1 MRPPFRLSARLA
13 LAVIAAAAVL
23 PLFSV
28 GASAASGVT
37 LTVHAGYQDVI
48 KPGQWMPVTVDAHNT
63 GAAVDGILQVQE
75 SLNAQPGVTGLTLY
89 QEPISLATGAT
100 KRVRVYVEID
110 NPGATVTARIVQGTH
125 IIASRDSLSGGNTN
139 YLIGVLSD
147 QPATLDDFAAVHP
160 ASIAARVVHLSGDEL
175 PDAAIPLRA
184 FDILVID
191 DFASDSLTAA
201 QRSALTDFVTAG
213 GNLLLGTGA
222 AWHKTLAGLPP
233 SLQPMA
239 VSGTTVIDS
248 NALGGSAVEIASG
261 SLTNGQPWLNAEGQP
276 LLIDRAIGSGTVTL
290 ATFDWNQQ
298 PVAISGDFH
307 GVLRQVLSRAIF
319 DAGGGGQNVTQLLGG
334 GAPGPFAAGSQPSVA
349 TRSGSLTAQLADLP
363 GLDLPSLQL
372 TAALVIL
379 YVLLVGPINYLV
391 LGRLRRRALAWV
403 TIPVIAIVAA
413 GGAYGAGVITKG
425 RSVQINQVAILH
437 LQPGSD
443 RAYQETYTGVIPPS
457 RGDYVA
463 TVSGERLL
471 ISPIVNSYGPS
482 PTSGGLQVDLARNA
496 VTLTGMTAF
505 SLGGYATEGMAS
517 APQLTGQLQLVNGI
531 LAGTIENHSNVTFT
545 DAVLIAGDSYQLFG
559 ELKPGGSASVSL
571 APKSSNPFGQPLF
584 MRIYANSQ
592 YGPGNGVSVASR
604 ESTTKSQVLSLLP
617 TGGSFKGTANYSNP
631 LLVAWTR
638 QSFQGVT
645 VSGSRPRST
654 TLSAVVVSL
663 PVNQIGTGPLPAG
676 VVNSRIVDVVGDSQG
691 SGPPGMLVLQNGS
704 VTFEFTPPL
713 AAGAHLTAPSITS
726 QNPYSAKFVGPPGS
740 GTTVQGVTGQVW
752 NWETSSWSDIS
763 YQDNGT
769 TALPASAVDPET
781 GTVRIRVTSNN
792 GGFLAGSLTL
802 SGTVQ

>member
-1 MRPPFRLSARLA
+1 MRPRFRLPARLA
-13 LAVIAAAAVL
+13 LAGIVAAAAL

-28 GASAASGVT
+28 VANAASGIT

-48 KPGQWMPVTVDAHNT
+48 KPGQWMPVTIDARNT
-63 GAAVDGILQVQE
+63 GSSVDGTLQVQE

-89 QEPISLATGAT
+89 QEPISLASGAT
-100 KRVRVYVEID
+100 KRVRIYVEID
-110 NPGATVTARIVQGTH
+110 NPGATVTARIVQGGRVL
-125 IIASRDSLSGGNTN
+125 ASHDSLSGGSTT

-147 QPATLDDFAAVHP
+147 QTTTLDDFAAVHP
-160 ASIAARVVHLSGDEL
+160 ASIAARVVHLSADDL

-191 DFASDSLTAA
+191 DFASDGLTAA
-201 QRSALTDFVTAG
+201 QRSALTDFVTSG
-213 GNLLLGTGA
+213 GNLLLGSGA
-222 AWHKTLAGLPP
+222 AWHKTLAGLPS
-233 SLQPMA
+233 SLLPMA
-239 VSGTTVIDS
+239 VSGTSVIDT
-248 NALGGSAVEIASG
+248 NAPGGSAVEIASG
-261 SLTNGQPWLNAEGQP
+261 SLTNGQPWLSDGGQP
-276 LLIDRAIGSGTVTL
+276 LLIDRTVGSGTVTL
-290 ATFDWNQQ
+290 ATFDWNQL
-298 PVAISGDFH
+298 PVAISGDLH

-319 DAGGGGQNVTQLLGG
+319 DAGGGGQNVTQFGG
-334 GAPGPFAAGSQPSVA
+334 GAPGPFAAGNQPSVA
-349 TRSGSLTAQLADLP
+349 TRSGSLTPQLGDLP

-372 TAALVIL
+372 TAVLVIL

-391 LGRLRRRALAWV
+391 LGRLHRRALAWV

-413 GGAYGAGVITKG
+413 GGAYGTGVITKG

-437 LQPGSD
+437 LQPGDD

-463 TVSGERLL
+463 TVSGARLL
-471 ISPIVNSYGPS
+471 ISPIVNTYGPG

-505 SLGGYATEGMAS
+505 SLGGYATEGITS
-517 APQLTGQLQLVNGI
+517 APQISGQLHLINGI
-531 LAGTIENHSNVTFT
+531 LAGTIENHSDLTFS
-545 DAVLIAGDSYQLFG
+545 DAVLIAGDSYELFG
-559 ELKPGGSASVSL
+559 ELKPGGSLSANL

-584 MRIYANSQ
+584 TRVYANSQ
-592 YGPGNGVSVASR
+592 FGPVNGNANTSR

-617 TGGSFKGTANYSNP
+617 TGGSFKGTANYVYP
-631 LLVAWTR
+631 MLVAWTH

-645 VSGSRPRST
+645 VNGAQPRST
-654 TLSAVVVSL
+654 ALSAVVVSL
-663 PVNQIGTGPLPAG
+663 PINQIGTGPLPAG

-704 VTFEFTPPL
+704 VTFEFTPPM
-713 AAGAHLTAPSITS
+713 AAGTHLTAPSITS

-740 GTTVQGVTGQVW
+740 TNTIQGVTGQVW
-752 NWETSSWSDIS
+752 DWQTSSWSDIN

-769 TALPASAVDPET
+769 TALPQSAVDPAT
-781 GTVRIRVTSNN
+781 GTVRVRVNTNN

>member
-1 MRPPFRLSARLA
+1 MRLRFRLPARLA
-13 LAVIAAAAVL
+13 LAGIVAAAAL

-28 GASAASGVT
+28 AANAASGIS
-37 LTVHAGYQDVI
+37 LTVHAGYHDVI
-48 KPGQWMPVTVDAHNT
+48 KPGQWMPVTIDAQNSGAGVDAT
-63 GAAVDGILQVQE
+63 LQVQE

-89 QEPISLATGAT
+89 QEPISLATGAK

-110 NPGATVTARIVQGTH
+110 NPGATVTARIVQAGRVL
-125 IIASRDSLSGGNTN
+125 ASSDSLSGGTTT

-147 QPATLDDFAAVHP
+147 QTTTLDDFAAVHP
-160 ASIAARVVHLSGDEL
+160 ATISARVVHLSADEL
-175 PDAAIPLRA
+175 PDVAIPLRA

-201 QRSALTDFVTAG
+201 QRSALTDFVSAG

-222 AWHKTLAGLPP
+222 AWHKTLAGLPA
-233 SLQPMA
+233 SLLPMA
-239 VSGTTVIDS
+239 VNGTTVMDS
-248 NALGGSAVEIASG
+248 NTMGGSAVEVASG
-261 SLTNGQPWLNAEGQP
+261 SLTNGQPWLTDGAQP
-276 LLIDRAIGSGTVTL
+276 LLIDRSVGSGTVTL

-298 PVAISGDFH
+298 PVAISSDFH

-319 DAGGGGQNVTQLLGG
+319 DAGGGGQNLTQLGG
-334 GAPGPFAAGSQPSVA
+334 GAPGPFATGSQPSVS
-349 TRSGSLTAQLADLP
+349 TRSGSLTPQLADLP

-372 TAALVIL
+372 TGALVIL

-391 LGRLRRRALAWV
+391 LGRLHRRALAWV
-403 TIPVIAIVAA
+403 TIPVIAIIAA
-413 GGAYGAGVITKG
+413 GGAYGTGVITKG

-437 LQPGSD
+437 LQPGTD

-463 TVSGERLL
+463 TVWGEGLL
-471 ISPIVNSYGPS
+471 ISPIINTYGPGPS
-482 PTSGGLQVDLARNA
+482 GGGGLQVDLAHNA
-496 VTLTGMTAF
+496 VTLTRMTAF
-505 SLGGYATEGMAS
+505 SLGGFATEEMTS
-517 APQLTGQLQLVNGI
+517 APQISGQLRLVNGI
-531 LAGTIENHSNVTFT
+531 LAGTIQNHSTLTFT
-545 DAVLIAGDSYQLFG
+545 DGVLIAGDSYQLFG
-559 ELKPGGSASVSL
+559 ELKPGASASVGL
-571 APKSSNPFGQPLF
+571 VPKSSNPFGQPLF
-584 MRIYANSQ
+584 TRIYTNSQ
-592 YGPGNGVSVASR
+592 YGPVNGNANATR

-617 TGGSFKGTANYSNP
+617 TGGSFKGTANYANP
-631 LLVAWTR
+631 ILVAWTH

-645 VSGSRPRST
+645 VEGSHPRST
-654 TLSAVVVSL
+654 ALTAVVVSL
-663 PVNQIGTGPLPAG
+663 PVNQIGTGTLPAG

-713 AAGAHLTAPSITS
+713 AAGTHLTGPSITS
-726 QNPYSAKFVGPPGS
+726 QNPFSAKFTGPPGS
-740 GTTVQGVTGQVW
+740 ATTIQGVTAQVW
-752 NWETSSWSDIS
+752 NWQTSTWSDIN

-769 TALPASAVDPET
+769 TALPDSAVDPTT
-781 GTVRIRVTSNN
+781 GTIRVRVRTNN